1 MTASRDI
8 SNADVSNTAVKPF
21 KSFLELPTPDGH
33 EESGFSYSK
42 DSLKLDE
49 VVIEFV
55 NNSSRVVNFSRLE
68 QSTPNF
74 EEDLSSMK
82 RKSIFDKQVQSSIAF
97 KPQEEPES
105 ELMIGKASAAHSM
118 IKVPSN

>member
-21 KSFLELPTPDGH
+21 KSFLELPTPDGR

-74 EEDLSSMK
+74 EEDLA
-82 RKSIFDKQVQSSIAF
+82 V
-97 KPQEEPES
+97 
-105 ELMIGKASAAHSM
+105 
-118 IKVPSN
+118 

>member
-21 KSFLELPTPDGH
+21 KSFLELPTPDGR

-74 EEDLSSMK
+74 EEDLTFLQLK
-82 RKSIFDKQVQSSIAF
+82 R
-97 KPQEEPES
+97 QEEPES

-118 IKVPSN
+118 I